1 MRAASLGGPPPA
13 RLARWWP
20 WARPPADTV
29 LPRSEHHA
37 RTRSATGRRGLR
49 QEATREEGGI
59 NRERAKG
66 RTPPPRPRWGWGA
79 HGRKPKHHPRP
90 QQVQGPRGA
99 RSLGTEKAPCPER
112 AGAAG
117 GQGLPRHS
125 RWHVRQGSPPVWRP
139 GGTSRAPLAPG
150 PRSRA
155 LRRARSPPGLPCPWG
170 PGQGGQPPPPE
181 KGAEPATVQR
191 RTLLSLC
198 LDGPPGCARART
210 EPQSG
215 ARVRGCQWLRAP
227 LRASPLRAG
236 SAAAAGQGKG
246 AGRLP
251 LGCKVPGRLPPGV
264 AAGQDPE
271 QQEHNA
277 GGPEEQSG
285 PHDRR
290 QRVPPAR
297 WSPARRAGEGAAG
310 PRPSSWRHGER
321 TSEPRAGT
329 RSRAGGLRTPRGG
342 AGGRE
347 GTQHRAGGLRYL
359 KARHKRQRCP
369 PAGGRG
375 AQVRVKDQG
384 PLGAGFRPRPT
395 PLAWVWE

>member
-1 MRAASLGGPPPA
+1 MPLGTRPGRAA
-13 RLARWWP
+13 
-20 WARPPADTV
+20 
-29 LPRSEHHA
+29 
-37 RTRSATGRRGLR
+37 
-49 QEATREEGGI
+49 
-59 NRERAKG
+59 
-66 RTPPPRPRWGWGA
+66 
-79 HGRKPKHHPRP
+79 
-90 QQVQGPRGA
+90 
-99 RSLGTEKAPCPER
+99 
-112 AGAAG
+112 
-117 GQGLPRHS
+117 
-125 RWHVRQGSPPVWRP
+125 
-139 GGTSRAPLAPG
+139 
-150 PRSRA
+150 
-155 LRRARSPPGLPCPWG
+155 
-170 PGQGGQPPPPE
+170 PPPE

-210 EPQSG
+210 EPQCG

-290 QRVPPAR
+290 RRVPPAR